1 MISGDK
7 TKRNSFFDKKIILVL
22 ILFLFSFHLAN
33 ASDLTDG
40 VSSFFNFVNKN
51 IVGQVKNDF
60 CKQYI
65 LSISSGEWKND
76 EFRSKIGKNICTSYK
91 VSQNNTEKINQKT
104 LQKLDLNS
112 LITQATSSNTPE
124 INNPIPDVYTNTV
137 TSGNDLNISQIISLT
152 NTERK
157 NNNSGLVNLKENSTL
172 KKIAIIRV
180 RDMFNNQYFE
190 HNSPTGDN
198 VSKEAKNNNYSY
210 ITIGEN
216 IALGN
221 FAGSSDLVNAWM
233 NSPGHRANILNTKY
247 TEIGV
252 YAEKGIYKG
261 QSVWIAAQVF
271 GKPASSCKSPDVDLK
286 NKINNYKTSAE
297 SIMNNINKIDEE
309 LKNISSIDV
318 QNYNTKV
325 SERNTLTNLYNNLAK
340 EIKEQVAKYNQ
351 AVTDYNTCIKSN

>member
-1 MISGDK
+1 MILIK
-7 TKRNSFFDKKIILVL
+7 TARKIFLIKKQIAMFL
-22 ILFLFSFHLAN
+22 ILFFLSFGFAN
-33 ASDLTDG
+33 ASDFTDG
-40 VSSFFNFVNKN
+40 ISSFFNFVNKN
-51 IVGQVKNDF
+51 VVGQIKNDF
-60 CKQYI
+60 CKQYV
-65 LSISSGEWKND
+65 LSISTGEWKSD
-76 EFRSKIGKNICTSYK
+76 ELRSKIGKNICTSYK

-124 INNPIPDVYTNTV
+124 INNPTPNVYTNTV

-152 NTERK
+152 NNERK
-157 NNNSGLVNLKENSTL
+157 SNNSDLVNLKENSLL

-221 FAGSSDLVNAWM
+221 FSGSNGLVTAWM
-233 NSPGHRANILNTKY
+233 NSPGHRANILNTRY

-271 GKPASSCKSPDVDLK
+271 GKPASSCKSPDADLK
-286 NKINNYKTSAE
+286 NKINSYKTSAE

-309 LKNISSIDV
+309 LKSISSADV
-318 QNYNTKV
+318 QEYNTKV

-351 AVTDYNTCIKSN
+351 AVTDYNTCIKSS